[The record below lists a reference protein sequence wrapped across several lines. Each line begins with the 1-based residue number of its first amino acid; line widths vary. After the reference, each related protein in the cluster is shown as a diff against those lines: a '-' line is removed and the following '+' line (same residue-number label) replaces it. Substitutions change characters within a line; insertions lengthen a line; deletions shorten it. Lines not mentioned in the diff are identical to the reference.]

1 MKLLVLLSRVPY
13 PVEKGDKLRAFH
25 QIRCLSK
32 DHEITLCALSEGD
45 PHPEALSVLGQ
56 YCRNIHLI
64 PISKFGMIMNV
75 LKVLFNGKPFQI
87 GYFYRSGARGKI
99 RRLIREIKP
108 DHIYCQLIRMS
119 EYVMDVPVKK
129 TLDYQDVFSMGM
141 KRRLAK
147 VAWWKKPVFL
157 IEYRR
162 LLKYEQQVFTRF
174 DGRTIIS
181 APDRELIP
189 HPLRHKVVIV
199 PNGVDHEYFTPG
211 VASKSYDLVFT
222 GNMGY
227 PPNVDAAE
235 YLIRE
240 IFPMVKKEIPGVRLL
255 IAGAT
260 PHPRLKA
267 LQSEEITVSG
277 WMPDIRESYA
287 VSRVFIAPMQI
298 GTGLQNKL
306 LEAMAMKLPCIT
318 SPLANSALK
327 AAENKEILVAES
339 AEEYTG
345 HILNLLRNPLLSQ
358 AIAEAGH
365 AFVINNYSWERTT
378 GLLHNLIQSLAIQ
391 QDKL

>member
-13 PVEKGDKLRAFH
+13 PIEKGDKLRAFH
-25 QIRCLSK
+25 QIRCLSET
-32 DHEITLCALSEGD
+32 HEITLCALSEGK
-45 PHPEALSVLGQ
+45 PHPEALNVLGK
-56 YCRNIHLI
+56 YCKHIHLI
-64 PISKFGMIMNV
+64 PITKFGMIVNV
-75 LKVLFNGKPFQI
+75 FKALFNGKPFQV
-87 GYFYRSGARGKI
+87 GYFYRSRANRKI
-99 RRLIREIKP
+99 LKLIRDHQP

-119 EYVMDVPVKK
+119 EYVREVPVKK
-129 TLDYQDVFSMGM
+129 TLDFQDVFSTGV

-147 VAWWKKPVFL
+147 VNWWMKPVLL

-162 LLKYEQQVFTRF
+162 LLRYEQQIFDRF
-174 DGRTIIS
+174 DGKTIIS
-181 APDRELIP
+181 APDRDLIP
-189 HPLRHKVVIV
+189 HPLRHKIVIV
-199 PNGVDHEYFTPG
+199 PNGVDHEYFTSK
-211 VASKSYDLVFT
+211 ASTKTYDLVFT

-235 YLIRE
+235 YLIQE
-240 IFPMVKKEIPGVRLL
+240 IFPMVKQEIPGVRLL

-277 WMPDIRESYA
+277 WVPDIRDSYSA
-287 VSRVFIAPMQI
+287 SRIFIAPMQI

-339 AEEYTG
+339 SEEYTG
-345 HILNLLRNPLLSQ
+345 HILNLLRNPSLSQ
-358 AIAEAGH
+358 AIAEAGYD
-365 AFVINNYSWERTT
+365 FVRNNYSWERTT
-378 GLLHNLIQSLAIQ
+378 AILDNLIRSSVVQ
-391 QDKL
+391 

>member
-13 PVEKGDKLRAFH
+13 PIEKGDKLRAFH
-25 QIRCLSK
+25 QIRCLSAI
-32 DHEITLCALSEGD
+32 HEITLCALSEGK
-45 PHPEALSVLGQ
+45 PHPEALNVLGN
-56 YCRNIHLI
+56 YCKHIHLI
-64 PISKFGMIMNV
+64 PITKTGMIINV
-75 LKVLFNGKPFQI
+75 FKALLNGKPFQV
-87 GYFYRSGARGKI
+87 GYFYRSRANRKI
-99 RRLIREIKP
+99 QKLILDSKP

-119 EYVMDVPVKK
+119 EYVRKVPVKK
-129 TLDYQDVFSMGM
+129 TLDFQDVFSMGV

-147 VAWWKKPVFL
+147 VALWMKPILL

-162 LLKYEQQVFTRF
+162 LLKYEQQIYDRF
-174 DGRTIIS
+174 DGKTIIS
-181 APDRELIP
+181 APDRDLIP
-189 HPLRHKVVIV
+189 HPLRHKIVIV
-199 PNGVDHEYFTPG
+199 PNGVDHEYF
-211 VASKSYDLVFT
+211 ASKVSSKNYDLVFT

-235 YLIRE
+235 YLIHA

-267 LQSEEITVSG
+267 LQTEEITVSG
-277 WMPDIRESYA
+277 WVPDIRESYSA
-287 VSRVFIAPMQI
+287 SRIFIAPMQI

-327 AAENKEILVAES
+327 AAENKEILIAES
-339 AEEYTG
+339 VEEYTG
-345 HILNLLRNPLLSQ
+345 HILNLLRNPSLSQ

-365 AFVINNYSWERTT
+365 EFVKNSYSWERTT
-378 GLLHNLIQSLAIQ
+378 ALLNDLIQS
-391 QDKL
+391 